1 MTAIGLVGVVAG
13 ASPAWACDGFGCVG
27 TAIAQG
33 AQGVGYAFERGVGV
47 TGYAIDR
54 GARDLGTALA
64 AASKTSRPNGSRPG
78 TMKIASSVISESTVA
93 ASPIWLARVQD
104 STTARIACSSS
115 VIVSSI

>member
-1 MTAIGLVGVVAG
+1 MMARSFDSKTWRRGRGWSFGWVTAIGLVGVVAG

-54 GARDLGTALA
+54 GTRDLGTAA
-64 AASKTSRPNGSRPG
+64 HETARATGR
-78 TMKIASSVISESTVA
+78 AV
-93 ASPIWLARVQD
+93 ARVGRD
-104 STTARIACSSS
+104 TGRLVTGHP
-115 VIVSSI
+115 